1 MTKWHQK
8 LPIHIPYFAV
18 VAFYFSMAFLGLF
31 LAYPL
36 FSYLPRGAGVW
47 VPQGVLL
54 GYLFLRAAR
63 WRRPARV
70 ATRVVCAIYFFSS
83 AALSLAAAV
92 GVTLGALIGSCFY
105 FFRRRR
111 RADDGGHLRGSYL
124 SSTPV
129 PGEPERGAD
138 ITSGAT
144 LARRTRGRRADR

>member
-18 VAFYFSMAFLGLF
+18 VAFYFSMAFLGLS

-47 VPQGVLL
+47 VPQGALL

-70 ATRVVCAIYFFSS
+70 ATRVVCAISFFSS

-111 RADDGGHLRGSYL
+111 RRRADDGGHLRGSTL
-124 SSTPV
+124 SSGPV
-129 PGEPERGAD
+129 PGERGAD
-138 ITSGAT
+138 ITSDAT